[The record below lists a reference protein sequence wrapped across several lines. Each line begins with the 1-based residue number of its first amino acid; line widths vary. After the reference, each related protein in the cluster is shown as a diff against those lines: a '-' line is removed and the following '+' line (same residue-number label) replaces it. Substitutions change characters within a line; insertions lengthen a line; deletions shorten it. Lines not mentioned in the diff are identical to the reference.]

1 MMSRAALSAGLSL
14 TWLSESLANPD
25 DTEADFQFDVS
36 QALAARV
43 DDFADALDAFTTGGE

>member
-1 MMSRAALSAGLSL
+1 MSRAALSAGLSL